1 MRKGLQVCIFVLL
14 GGFAIGQDSGQNSKT
29 RDLKLVGDRFK
40 PLTYDSMTT
49 EQKRMT
55 DDVLSG
61 ERGSM
66 AGPYNVLLRSPEMGD
81 LAQKFGAYT
90 RFHSTV
96 PKRLNE
102 FAIIITARYWT
113 SQFEWLPHKRA
124 ALQAGLRP
132 EVVDAVAI
140 GKRPASMRMDEEA
153 VYNFCTELLTRKQVS
168 DETFEAAAE
177 LLGERGVVDL
187 IGVMGYYQLVSMLL
201 NTDRYPMPN
210 GATPELKPLPPA
222 QGKIR

>member
-1 MRKGLQVCIFVLL
+1 MQMKRALQVGLL
-14 GGFAIGQDSGQNSKT
+14 ITLVGVAIAQDSKT
-29 RDLKLVGDRFK
+29 RDLKLAGDRFK
-40 PLTYDSMTT
+40 PLTYETMTP
-49 EQKRMT
+49 EQRKMT

-66 AGPYNVLLRSPEMGD
+66 AGPYNVLLRSPEMGN

-96 PKRLNE
+96 PKKLNE

-113 SQFEWLPHKRA
+113 SQFEWSPHKRA
-124 ALQAGLRP
+124 ALQAGLNP
-132 EVVDAVAI
+132 AIADSVAA
-140 GKRPASMRMDEEA
+140 GKRPASMQPDEEV
-153 VYNFCTELLTRKQVS
+153 VYDFCNELLVTKQVS
-168 DETFEAAAE
+168 DTTFESALK

-210 GATPELKPLPPA
+210 GATPELKPLPSE
-222 QGKIR
+222 GKVQ

>member
-1 MRKGLQVCIFVLL
+1 MRQGLQVCVFVLL
-14 GGFAIGQDSGQNSKT
+14 SGFAIGQDSGQNSQA
-29 RDLKLVGDRFK
+29 RDLKLAGDRFK
-40 PLTYDSMTT
+40 PLTYDTMTP
-49 EQKRMT
+49 EQRKMT

-140 GKRPASMRMDEEA
+140 GKRPASMWMDEEA
-153 VYNFCTELLTRKQVS
+153 VYDFCTELLTRKQVS

-187 IGVMGYYQLVSMLL
+187 IGVIGYYQLVSMLL

-210 GATPELKPLPPA
+210 GMAAELKPLPTN
-222 QGKIR
+222 